1 MIEAPMESGEITA
14 SAYLVVASAGS
25 WCDIH
30 ALVPGSPLVIG
41 RGGESQVALHSNRCS
56 RQHCEI
62 FSENGN
68 WFVRDLKSRNGTR
81 LNDRPLRKVKP
92 LNPGDRLEIAG
103 TVLILT
109 SSICDIEGESLD
121 SSIHD
126 PDTTTA
132 VENILQPSGED
143 NNSGE
148 SDHRNPDRPA

>member
-30 ALVPGSPLVIG
+30 ALVPGSPIVIG
-41 RGGESQVALHSNRCS
+41 RGGESQVVLHSNRCS

-62 FSENGN
+62 FSDNGN

-81 LNDRPLRKVKP
+81 LNDRPLRGAKP

-103 TVLILT
+103 TVFLLT

-132 VENILQPSGED
+132 VENILRPSGED
-143 NNSGE
+143 SPSGE
-148 SDHRNPDRPA
+148 SDDRNPASPT